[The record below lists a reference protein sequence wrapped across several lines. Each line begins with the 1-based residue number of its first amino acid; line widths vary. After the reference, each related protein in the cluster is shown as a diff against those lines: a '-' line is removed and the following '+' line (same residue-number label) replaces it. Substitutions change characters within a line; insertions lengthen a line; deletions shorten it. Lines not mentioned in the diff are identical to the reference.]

1 MLEAADLELLD
12 AIAST
17 GSLAAVA
24 HRTAVTPAAVTQ
36 RLARLEAKVGAP
48 LVDRGPRGARLTDLG
63 RLIAE
68 QAAEVSALVSR
79 AQARAETYLGQRSR
93 RLRVGALASAV
104 RPLVADALANV
115 RLRHPVVEP
124 SVVEIGSQE
133 AILGVR
139 RDEFDVAIVAE
150 YAEPLAADSVQLHRL
165 MRDRLMVAVPDDHR
179 LARGDAPISL
189 GGLAGEDWV
198 SGAPGRR
205 HRTQLDEL
213 AKVAGFVPRVAY
225 QSESYEVALSLVA
238 AGMGVAL
245 IPRTACHPTRGVH
258 VRRVRGAPSRTLFA
272 VTAPSAAQAPM
283 VAPMLAALKDLARA

>member
-1 MLEAADLELLD
+1 MLESADLELLH
-12 AIAST
+12 AIEVS

-24 HRTAVTPAAVTQ
+24 HEAGLTPAAVTQ
-36 RLARLEAKVGAP
+36 RLSRLEAKVGAP

-68 QAAEVSALVSR
+68 QGAQVSALVSR

-93 RLRVGALASAV
+93 RLRVGALASTV
-104 RPLVADALANV
+104 RPSVADALANV
-115 RLRHPVVEP
+115 RLRHPSVEP
-124 SVVEIGSQE
+124 SVVETGSE
-133 AILGVR
+133 EGILGVR
-139 RDEFDVAIVAE
+139 ADDLDVAIVAE
-150 YAEPLAADSVQLHRL
+150 YADPLVADSIQLHRL
-165 MRDRLMVAVPDDHR
+165 MRDPLMLAVPDDH
-179 LARGDAPISL
+179 LTAAGDAPVRL
-189 GGLAGEDWV
+189 AALAGEDWV

-213 AKVAGFVPRVAY
+213 AEAAGFVPRVAY

-245 IPRTACHPTRGVH
+245 IPRTACHPTPGVQ

-272 VTAPSAAQAPM
+272 VTALAAARAPM
-283 VAPMLAALKDLARA
+283 VTPMLAALKDLARQ